1 MPVIHTPL
9 PEAERAL
16 AVTALQALLAD
27 LCAYDFVVQQNRW
40 SVVGTGAHDLS
51 VRLDDCIDIVHG
63 AQRRVASRLCVLDA
77 PGAWRPSNSPIS
89 VPAEG
94 WCEVS
99 SAVESLLHA
108 GTVCV
113 MRTRDRLGAIF
124 AADPVTAAL
133 LTDILGMLEHQAFQW
148 QSAGAT
154 WTSRGLHGS

>member
-9 PEAERAL
+9 PEAERTV
-16 AVTALQALLAD
+16 AVTALHSLLAD

-51 VRLDDCIDIVHG
+51 ARLDDCVHTIHD
-63 AQRRVASRLCVLDA
+63 AQTRVASRLCVLDA
-77 PGAWRPSNSPIS
+77 PGAWRPANSPI
-89 VPAEG
+89 VAPGEG

-99 SAVESLLHA
+99 NAVESLLHA
-108 GTVCV
+108 ASVCV
-113 MRTRDRLGAIF
+113 MRARDRLAAVY
-124 AADPVTAAL
+124 AADPVTAAV
-133 LTDILGMLEHQAFQW
+133 LTDILGMLEQQAFQW